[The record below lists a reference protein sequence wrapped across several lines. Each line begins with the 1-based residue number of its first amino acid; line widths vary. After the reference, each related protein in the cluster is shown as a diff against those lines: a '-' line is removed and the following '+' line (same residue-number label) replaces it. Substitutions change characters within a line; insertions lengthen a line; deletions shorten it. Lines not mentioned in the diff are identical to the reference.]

1 MIYLDHASCTP
12 ALPCATKAFLNAPF
26 GNPNSSH
33 IAGENARCCLEK
45 AKETMLRLL
54 GAAKHDTIIFT
65 SGASEGAAIAMKSLF
80 DNCNIVAVN
89 NTDHHCVTEY
99 PIPYASK
106 DKPYEYGMSR
116 MLFQNEVGEI
126 LPAPDLPFGSLW
138 ACDITAGVGHVP
150 FSFKDYPK
158 MSYAFGD
165 AMKFGGIPGCGFLL
179 VKKGAPISQMIYG
192 APNRG
197 GTPPVALIAA
207 MAAALEWQCDYM
219 EANTYKIDI
228 FADVFYETLRNK
240 VIGWQT
246 NSPTNRVPNILN
258 VSFDGVDGKTLAL
271 LCSKRGVM
279 ISAGAACTSGDN
291 APSHVIMAMYHDEA
305 RARSAVRISFSHENT
320 SEEVEQAAKII
331 AECVAELRAM
341 S

>member
-65 SGASEGAAIAMKSLF
+65 SGASEGAALAIKSME
-80 DNCNIVAVN
+80 DNCTVVGLNNI
-89 NTDHHCVTEY
+89 DHHCVTEY
-99 PIPYASK
+99 PLVPMKYGK
-106 DKPYEYGMSR
+106 KPYQYGLAR
-116 MLFQNEVGEI
+116 MLFQNETGEI
-126 LPAPDLPFGSLW
+126 LPQPDLPKNSLW

-207 MAAALEWQCDYM
+207 MAAALEWHTEHMDEDRERTSACWATMLEHFQKIEGMKY
-219 EANTYKIDI
+219 NTP
-228 FADVFYETLRNK
+228 FAPNRSTTSCALVTFSKALRN
-240 VIGWQT
+240 
-246 NSPTNRVPNILN
+246 S
-258 VSFDGVDGKTLAL
+258 
-271 LCSKRGVM
+271 
-279 ISAGAACTSGDN
+279 
-291 APSHVIMAMYHDEA
+291 
-305 RARSAVRISFSHENT
+305 SFS
-320 SEEVEQAAKII
+320 II
-331 AECVAELRAM
+331 PKSQLHL
-341 S
+341 